1 LRQIIITYGDTRI
14 GIEEFLVKFAV
25 KPAVVL
31 MIYFGFFARQQGFLG
46 LGGGMITALL
56 SFALMLFCGYHFL
69 FVEKKQNISQLA
81 TGISI
86 FFIIIAL
93 TPFLSA
99 FVFDG
104 DPKAIFRFSFEVGV
118 AFFLFFSFYYLV
130 RAKIITPR
138 FFIYSIAILG
148 AFAAIQVIINLIGI
162 SQLRRLTI
170 GLGSINYTANAF
182 TICLVAW
189 LAIIYK
195 DYVFE
200 SVNKSR
206 LFVYLF
212 VSFIVFIIIFLSGT
226 RSAAVAFII
235 GLAMFQLFGM
245 KSKKVNMMII
255 FLLILTVLFIFY
267 LSTRI
272 DLTFF
277 LDRFTYNQIMGMTMI
292 RLNQYAMSITDLT
305 FFELLIG
312 RPDFY
317 TFTDGG
323 SNPRLINTHNFILS
337 IIRYNGILS
346 FILVIFLGLTIVITY
361 LKNFSVRKYLPRIRL
376 TEATIIVFLT
386 IVFIYSMFSG
396 GRITRMFSFY
406 IIIGYS
412 IGYLDLMKSYSYKKQ
427 NKKFVL

>member
-1 LRQIIITYGDTRI
+1 MRQIIITYGDTRI

-56 SFALMLFCGYHFL
+56 SFSLMLFCGYHFL

-93 TPFLSA
+93 TPFFSA

-138 FFIYSIAILG
+138 FFIYSIAFLG
-148 AFAAIQVIINLIGI
+148 AFAAFQVIFNLIGI

-189 LAIIYK
+189 VAIIYK

-255 FLLILTVLFIFY
+255 FLLILTVLFIIY

-312 RPDFY
+312 RPDLY
-317 TFTDGG
+317 TFSDGG
-323 SNPRLINTHNFILS
+323 LNPRLINTHNFILS

-361 LKNFSVRKYLPRIRL
+361 LKNFSIRRYLPRIRL

>member
-1 LRQIIITYGDTRI
+1 MRQIIITYGDTRI

-104 DPKAIFRFSFEVGV
+104 NPKAIFRFSFEVGV

-130 RAKIITPR
+130 RVKIITPR
-138 FFIYSIAILG
+138 FFIYSIALMG
-148 AFAAIQVIINLIGI
+148 AFAAFQVIFSLVGV
-162 SQLRRLTI
+162 SQLRRLYI
-170 GLGSINYTANAF
+170 GLGSVNYTANAF
-182 TICLVAW
+182 TICFVAW
-189 LAIIYK
+189 IAILYK
-195 DYVFE
+195 DYIFE
-200 SVNKSR
+200 NVNKSR

-212 VSFIVFIIIFLSGT
+212 ISFIVFLIIILSGT
-226 RSAAVAFII
+226 RSAAIAFII
-235 GLAMFQLFGM
+235 GLALFQYFGM
-245 KSKKVNMMII
+245 KSKKVNKFILY
-255 FLLILTVLFIFY
+255 LLIVVVLFFIY

-277 LDRFTYNQIMGMTMI
+277 LDRFTYNQIARMAMI
-292 RLNQYAMSITDLT
+292 RLNLYAMSITDLT
-305 FFELLIG
+305 LFELLIG
-312 RPDFY
+312 RPDLY
-317 TFTDGG
+317 TFSDGG
-323 SNPRLINTHNFILS
+323 SGSRLINTHNFILS

-361 LKNFSVRKYLPRIRL
+361 LKSFSVRKFLPRIRL
-376 TEATIIVFLT
+376 TEATIIVFIT

-396 GRITRMFSFY
+396 GRMTRMFSFY

-412 IGYLDLMKSYSYKKQ
+412 IGYFDLMKSYSYHKQ
-427 NKKFVL
+427 YKKFVL

>member
-138 FFIYSIAILG
+138 FFIYSIAFLG
-148 AFAAIQVIINLIGI
+148 AFAAFQVIFNLIGI

-189 LAIIYK
+189 VAIIYK

-255 FLLILTVLFIFY
+255 FLLILTVLFIIY

-312 RPDFY
+312 RPDLY
-317 TFTDGG
+317 TFSDGG
-323 SNPRLINTHNFILS
+323 LNPRLINTHNFILS

-361 LKNFSVRKYLPRIRL
+361 LKNFSIRRYLPRIRL

-396 GRITRMFSFY
+396 GRMTRMFSFY